1 MLSSNSVFH
10 SLSKQDKGGRCTS
23 LSVGGSAAEIR
34 RDTSFSR
41 IQFHSRREM
50 REDSI
55 ERLVEGA

>member
-41 IQFHSRREM
+41 IQFH
-50 REDSI
+50 
-55 ERLVEGA
+55 LAGK